1 MSSEM
6 SAGIRGLLMTPA
18 RPPTF
23 FAVISHEVGAH
34 CTANSLQP
42 LKGKKFFAEL
52 EIAKCKKIIFIWNQN
67 FSGLVGRLS
76 YHIHS
81 LKQTR
86 GMGCK
91 ASGL

>member
-42 LKGKKFFAEL
+42 LQGKKFFCRTRNCKSKKKNHLYLESEL
-52 EIAKCKKIIFIWNQN
+52 LRSSWEAQ
-67 FSGLVGRLS
+67 LP
-76 YHIHS
+76 HS
-81 LKQTR
+81 LPQTNPR
-86 GMGCK
+86 N
-91 ASGL
+91 GL